1 MRRISEDEEA
11 AERWSVTEYVDRG
24 FEYGRH
30 PANSTPA
37 FASDRLIDLVARA
50 KDGDTDAWN
59 ALVNR
64 LSGVVWRVTADVGL
78 SHEDR
83 QDVFAATFF
92 RLFEHLGS
100 IREPV
105 KLPGWLATTARNE
118 VRQLMRM
125 KWRLEPRDEVEPAI
139 DVNPIDVDEDLLDG
153 ELRAALH
160 AAFLRLG
167 RPCRELLRLTTTVP
181 PLSYDEISALTGIA
195 RGSLGPNRQRCL
207 ERLRRTPEL
216 RPFLEGARP

>member
-1 MRRISEDEEA
+1 MERGRVCRSRVRVRAAPRRRQFLA
-11 AERWSVTEYVDRG
+11 C
-24 FEYGRH
+24 
-30 PANSTPA
+30 P
-37 FASDRLIDLVARA
+37 SDRLIDLVARA
-50 KDGDTDAWN
+50 KDGDTGAWN

-64 LSGVVWRVTADVGL
+64 LAGVVWRVTADGGL

-92 RLFEHLGS
+92 RLFEHLGD

-139 DVNPIDVDEDLLDG
+139 EAGPIDVDEDLLDG
-153 ELRAALH
+153 ELRAALQ

-207 ERLRRTPEL
+207 ERLRRAPEL
-216 RPFLEGARP
+216 RPFVEGARP